1 MAGPLRCVNCGAAM
15 QGAFCAQ
22 CGQEARVELPGLFEF
37 LGDGI
42 GRLLALDGRLW
53 LTLKTLLWQPGELSL
68 EYLRGRRK
76 RYVRPA
82 RLYFWLSVLL
92 FAALRLTTAPVS
104 VAPQGGEARAGASL
118 FTVGGPSVA
127 IAAQD
132 AASAAAFGQAYGANA
147 RTAIPVSKRL
157 EQRLAGIDHPLA
169 RRATARLLHYQSLPS
184 EERAAQLNDGLL
196 RFGPYALFA
205 LLPLFAGLTQL
216 AHWMKHRRAQAHRP
230 RRYVEHLVVATHLHC
245 AAFVLALPALLLPFE
260 ILPPL
265 LSALFLLYVVLAQR
279 HVYGGSWWAGLLRA
293 GAVGL
298 VYALCLVSCTVLM
311 LVLAMLL

>member
-1 MAGPLRCVNCGAAM
+1 MAGPLRCMNCGAAL

-22 CGQEARVELPGLFEF
+22 CGQEARVALPGLLEF

-53 LTLKTLLWQPGELSL
+53 LTLKTLLCQPGELSL

-104 VAPQGGEARAGASL
+104 VAPQGDEARASSSL

-127 IAAQD
+127 SAAQD
-132 AASAAAFGQAYGANA
+132 AASAAALGQAYGANA
-147 RTAIPVSKRL
+147 RTTIPVSKRL

-169 RRATARLLHYQSLPS
+169 RRATARLLHYQALPS

-205 LLPLFAGLTQL
+205 LLPLFAALTQL
-216 AHWMKHRRAQAHRP
+216 TQLMNRRRAPADRP
-230 RRYVEHLVVATHLHC
+230 RRYVEHLVYATHLHC
-245 AAFVLALPALLLPFE
+245 AAFVLALPALLLPLE
-260 ILPPL
+260 LLPPL
-265 LSALFLLYVVLAQR
+265 LSGLFLLYALMAQR
-279 HVYGGSWWAGLLRA
+279 HVYGGGWWGGLLRA
-293 GAVGL
+293 GALGL
-298 VYALCLVSCTVLM
+298 VYAICLLSCTVLM